1 MCGIAGFIYAT
12 PQPDLTER
20 RRTLER
26 MVSLMAHRGPDGR
39 GFWQDEYASLGHVR
53 LSIIDRAGGH
63 QPMANEDGTLWI
75 SYNGE
80 IFNHA
85 AIRPE
90 LEAAGH
96 RYQSRSDTETIL
108 HAFEQWGPQSL
119 DRYRGMFSF
128 VLWDTRQ
135 QRLFAARDR
144 LGIKPFYYV
153 WTGQELIFASEIKAL
168 LEHPAVSA
176 RPALDT
182 LPEYLAYGYLSGP
195 RTMFEGVQ
203 QLPPGHW
210 LMLAITP
217 AGPRLTI
224 EPYWDVPVPTAD
236 ATATEAELIAEC
248 RRRLE
253 EIVELRLMSDVPLG
267 MFLSGGVDSSAI
279 CALVKKLAPG
289 PVKTFSVGYAEA
301 AYSELRFARQVAAYL
316 NTDHHEVTVSGEDF
330 FSALPDLVWH
340 EDEPITWPSSV
351 PLYFVSKKARE
362 EVVVVL
368 TGEGADELFGG
379 YARYRHYA
387 RTLEQWRYYR
397 LVPAFGRRAI
407 RQFIETSPL
416 LSAEWRRKLGHT
428 LLGRD
433 GTLGSAYLD
442 NYYGAFPPLELDQL
456 TAPLRQSQNGHHV
469 ASTHAPFLEYF
480 NRHPEATLLR
490 RLLYADQKTYLA
502 ELLRKQ
508 DRMSMATSIESR
520 VPLLDHHFVAF
531 AASVPDRFKLGPVEN
546 KHLLKRAVEDLL
558 PREIIYR
565 RKMGF
570 PTPLRA
576 WLDGPF
582 QKPVRALLTDSRSFI
597 GQILDPTVIRHLLDR
612 GAAGREDT
620 TDRLW
625 RLLVLELWGRRFFAP
640 QKPSPDLLP
649 AGAAV

>member
-1 MCGIAGFIYAT
+1 MCGIAGFIHAS
-12 PQPDLTER
+12 PQPDQAGR
-20 RRTLER
+20 QRTLER
-26 MVSLMAHRGPDGR
+26 MVSTMAHRGPDGR
-39 GFWQDEYASLGHVR
+39 GFWQDAHASLGHLR
-53 LSIIDRAGGH
+53 LSIVDRAGGH
-63 QPMANEDGTLWI
+63 QPMANEDETLWI

-85 AIRPE
+85 SIRPE

-108 HAFEQWGPQSL
+108 HAFEQWGPKSL
-119 DRYRGMFSF
+119 NRYRGMFSF
-128 VLWDTRQ
+128 VLWDKTR

-144 LGIKPFYYV
+144 LGIKPFYYR
-153 WTGQELIFASEIKAL
+153 WTGQELVFASEIKAL
-168 LEHPAVSA
+168 LEHPAISA
-176 RPALDT
+176 RPALET

-195 RTMFEGVQ
+195 RTMFDGIE

-210 LMLAITP
+210 LMLEITP
-217 AGPRLTI
+217 AGPKLTV
-224 EPYWDVPVPTAD
+224 EPYWDAPVPAAD
-236 ATATEAELIAEC
+236 ATASEAELIADC

-253 EIVELRLMSDVPLG
+253 ETVELRLMSDVPLG

-289 PVKTFSVGYAEA
+289 PVKTFSVGYSEA
-301 AYSELRFARQVAAYL
+301 AYSELGFARQVATHL
-316 NTDHHEVTVSGEDF
+316 GTDHHEVTVSGADF
-330 FSALPDLVWH
+330 FGALPDLVWH

-387 RTLEQWRYYR
+387 RTLEQWRYYG

-407 RQFIETSPL
+407 REFIESSPL
-416 LSAEWRRKLGHT
+416 LSGEWRRKLGHT
-428 LLGRD
+428 VLGRD

-442 NYYGAFPPLELDQL
+442 NYYGAFSPSELDQL
-456 TAPLRQSQNGHHV
+456 TAPLSRSLNGRRP
-469 ASTHAPFLEYF
+469 ATTHAPFLEYF
-480 NRHPEATLLR
+480 DRHPDASLLR

-531 AASVPDRFKLGPVEN
+531 AAGVPDRYKLGPAEN

-558 PREIIYR
+558 PHDIIYR

-570 PTPLRA
+570 PTPLRT

-582 QKPVRALLTDSRSFI
+582 QKSVHALLTDSRSFV
-597 GQILDPTVIRHLLDR
+597 GQMLDPAVIRQLLDR
-612 GAAGREDT
+612 GAQGRDDT
-620 TDRLW
+620 TDRVW
-625 RLLVLELWGRRFFAP
+625 RLLVLELWGRRFFQPGEPVPPLSA
-640 QKPSPDLLP
+640 
-649 AGAAV
+649 AGR